1 MTADSLRGIEGSIIF
16 ASRPTPD
23 FTMTDPS
30 QAPPPAEPFE
40 ALLAPL
46 LDRAYALAYHLSR
59 SRDDAEDLVQEA
71 ALQAFRAFHQFRPG
85 TNFRAWYLH
94 ILTNCFF
101 AQYRKRKRE
110 PRTLNIEDAEP
121 LYLYSR
127 TRELGMHEKTPD
139 PASAVLGKLGEDQVH
154 AAIQALPEEYRVVCA
169 LYFVEE
175 LAYQEIAG
183 VLRCPVG
190 TVRSRL
196 HRGRKLLQK
205 ELWAAA
211 REHGIV
217 TAKAAPER
225 VE

>member
-40 ALLAPL
+40 ALLAPV

-110 PRTLNIEDAEP
+110 PRTLNIED
-121 LYLYSR
+121 
-127 TRELGMHEKTPD
+127 
-139 PASAVLGKLGEDQVH
+139 
-154 AAIQALPEEYRVVCA
+154 
-169 LYFVEE
+169 
-175 LAYQEIAG
+175 EI
-183 VLRCPVG
+183 
-190 TVRSRL
+190 
-196 HRGRKLLQK
+196 GR
-205 ELWAAA
+205 A
-211 REHGIV
+211 HV
-217 TAKAAPER
+217 
-225 VE
+225 